1 LSSPQKENAR
11 ALPDLELL
19 ARYKASSEAY
29 YAGILYQRYTH
40 LILGLCLKYL
50 KSEEDGKDAVMDIF
64 EHLVQALLKHEI
76 TNFKSWLH
84 ALARNHCLM
93 KLRKPEVRRT
103 TSQGLEEMDEK
114 LFVENPEVEHQ
125 LDEEERED
133 RLGHLP
139 SALERLN
146 PEQRRCV
153 ELFYLQEKSYHEV
166 AEATGYSLNQVK
178 SHIQNGKR
186 NLKII
191 LTRS

>member
-1 LSSPQKENAR
+1 MRLLKEEERSLS
-11 ALPDLELL
+11 DLELL
-19 ARYKASSEAY
+19 ARYKATSETY
-29 YAGILYQRYTH
+29 YAGLLYQRYTH
-40 LILGLCLKYL
+40 LVLGLCLKYL

-64 EHLVQALLKHEI
+64 DHLLQALLKHEV

-84 ALARNHCLM
+84 TLARNHCLM

-114 LFVENPEVEHQ
+114 LFMENPEVEHQ
-125 LDEEERED
+125 LEEEERED
-133 RLGHLP
+133 RLGHLDA
-139 SALERLN
+139 ALERLN

-153 ELFYLQEKSYHEV
+153 ELFYLREKSYQEV
-166 AEATGYSLNQVK
+166 VEATGYSLNQVK

-191 LTRS
+191 LSKNF

>member
-1 LSSPQKENAR
+1 LRLLKEEERSLS
-11 ALPDLELL
+11 DLELL
-19 ARYKASSEAY
+19 ARYKATSETY
-29 YAGILYQRYTH
+29 YAGLLYQRYTH
-40 LILGLCLKYL
+40 LVLGLCLKYL

-64 EHLVQALLKHEI
+64 DHLLQALLKHEV

-84 ALARNHCLM
+84 TLARNHCLM

-114 LFVENPEVEHQ
+114 LFMENPEVEHQ
-125 LDEEERED
+125 LEEEERED
-133 RLGHLP
+133 RLGHLDA
-139 SALERLN
+139 ALERLN

-153 ELFYLQEKSYHEV
+153 ELFYLREKSYQEV
-166 AEATGYSLNQVK
+166 VEATGYSLNQVK

-191 LTRS
+191 LSKNF